1 MPMLDRTGRS
11 MRQALENPFYYLD
24 NFRQVLAWVGERHGD
39 LLHDHERAFLDHFHQ
54 VPQAAQALLVRMVMR
69 KGTLFRASKLRYAEI
84 GCPMQASVALIEHG
98 WVEINPTLDLAQ
110 LFGLL
115 KKDELLRVCGGA
127 ANSGQR
133 KSDLLQAMLDG
144 APQPKPFASWCEGL
158 EDAAFA
164 LTIGDL
170 GDRLRLMFFGNIHQD
185 WSEFVLAD
193 LGIFRY
199 EQVAFSPASRAFH
212 ARADVDAYL
221 HLHHC
226 RERFEAGEVV
236 EAVLSDIPSTP
247 YANEWLENRRGKLIL
262 SIARQCERNGDLPL
276 ALRLHAANCYRG
288 ARERAIRV
296 LERCD
301 QPEAAMQLALMAQA
315 KPESEHEA
323 QQLQRILP
331 RLLRALGKPAARQV
345 RAAQPERIDL
355 SLPRPDGMSVEQA
368 VRAHLGR
375 SDAPVYYVENALINS
390 LLGLLCWDAIF
401 APLPGAF
408 FHPFHAGPADLTR
421 PDFHARRAG
430 LFDECLSKLGTDEY
444 RVCIRRTFREKF
456 GLQSHFVSW
465 GLFDEALLELALAC
479 IPAEHLRAF
488 FQRILEDVPNHRS
501 GLPDLIQLWP
511 GEQRYRMI
519 EVKGPGDRL
528 QDNQKR
534 WIEFALRQQIP
545 LAVCYVQ
552 WSEAAP

>member
-1 MPMLDRTGRS
+1 MLDRTGRS

-39 LLHDHERAFLDHFHQ
+39 LLHDHERAFLDRFHQ
-54 VPQAAQALLVRMVMR
+54 VPQASQALLVRMVMR
-69 KGTLFRASKLRYAEI
+69 KGTLFRASKLRYTEI

-98 WVEINPTLDLAQ
+98 WVETNPMLDVAQ

-115 KKDELLRVCGGA
+115 KKDELLRVCGNA
-127 ANSGQR
+127 ATNGQR
-133 KSDLLQAMLDG
+133 KADLLEAMLVEHS
-144 APQPKPFASWCEGL
+144 QPRPFASWCEGFD
-158 EDAAFA
+158 DAAFA

-170 GDRLRLMFFGNIHQD
+170 CDLLRLMFFGNIHQD

-199 EQVAFSPASRAFH
+199 ERVAFSPASRAFH
-212 ARADVDAYL
+212 ERADVDAYL
-221 HLHHC
+221 HLHRC
-226 RERFEAGEVV
+226 RERFEAGDAA
-236 EAVLSDIPSTP
+236 EAVLHDIPSTP
-247 YANEWLENRRGKLIL
+247 YANEWLENRRGKLLL

-276 ALRLHAANCYRG
+276 ALRLHAANRYPG

-296 LERCD
+296 LERCG
-301 QPEAAMQLALMAQA
+301 QPEAAMRLALTAQA
-315 KPESEHEA
+315 APESEHEA

-331 RLLRALGKPAARQV
+331 RLLRTLGEPITRRV
-345 RAAQPERIDL
+345 SLTQPERIDL
-355 SLPRPDGMSVEQA
+355 TLPRPEGVSVEQA
-368 VRAHLGR
+368 VREYLSR

-390 LLGLLCWDAIF
+390 LLGLLCWDVIF

-430 LFDECLSKLGTDEY
+430 LFDECLSRLGTGEY
-444 RVCIRRTFREKF
+444 RDCIRRAFREKF

-465 GLFDEALLELALAC
+465 GLFDEALLELALVC
-479 IPAEHLRAF
+479 IPAEHLHAF
-488 FQRILEDVPNHRS
+488 FQRILQDVPNHRS
-501 GLPDLIQLWP
+501 GLPDLVQLWP
-511 GEQRYRMI
+511 GELRYRLI

-534 WIEFALRQQIP
+534 WIDFALRHQVPI
-545 LAVCYVQ
+545 AVCYVQ